1 MTGETGH
8 SAGGS
13 YRIAHLFADTGI
25 EDEVLHTFG
34 EVVRVGIDP
43 EPNPFSTFIQADAC
57 DPPLSGGF
65 DLAIAHPKCQR
76 FSKATAGGGSDPED
90 HPNQIPDAREA
101 CQRLADHYIVE
112 NVPQA
117 PLHDPVTFTGGMFG
131 MGIHYPRAFETSFYI
146 PQPTRT
152 PRFRPERGPLA
163 EQGKDGH
170 AWVGT
175 NEGWRLAKGYSY
187 HWPARG
193 LKRHAVPAPY
203 LRRLLYWWLTAVDDD
218 WSGPGTEQM
227 RLATDGGRRSDGTE
241 RPDVET
247 IGCGGG
253 ARGNP
258 LIQCN
263 ECGTEERFMTMKR
276 DSDWTMEYLDAP
288 RWVAFCPDCSP
299 RNGRSEAPD
308 TERSGGG

>member
-8 SAGGS
+8 SGGGS

-25 EDEVLHTFG
+25 EAEVLHTFG

-43 EPNPFSTFIQADAC
+43 EPNPFSTVIQADAC

-65 DLAIAHPKCQR
+65 DLAVAHPECQR
-76 FSKATAGGGSDPED
+76 FSRATAGGGSDPED

-117 PLHDPVTFTGGMFG
+117 PLHDPVKFTGGMFG
-131 MGIHYPRAFETSFYI
+131 MAIHYPRAFETSFYI

-152 PRFRPERGPLA
+152 TRFRPDRGPLA

-187 HWPARG
+187 DWPARG
-193 LKRHAVPAPY
+193 LKRHAVSAPY
-203 LRRLLYWWLTAVDDD
+203 LRRLLYWWLAAVDDD
-218 WSGPGTEQM
+218 WSGPPTEQT
-227 RLATDGGRRSDGTE
+227 RLATDGGSCSDGTYRWECICGWSIERDKRASNLPEENNERIARTVAELHEE
-241 RPDVET
+241 RPRFGERSDET
-247 IGCGGG
+247 H
-253 ARGNP
+253 A
-258 LIQCN
+258 
-263 ECGTEERFMTMKR
+263 
-276 DSDWTMEYLDAP
+276 
-288 RWVAFCPDCSP
+288 VSP
-299 RNGRSEAPD
+299 TKTN
-308 TERSGGG
+308 RSGGG

>member
-1 MTGETGH
+1 MTDDGT
-8 SAGGS
+8 
-13 YRIAHLFADTGI
+13 YRIAHIFADTGI

-43 EPNPFSTFIQADAC
+43 EPNPFSTVIQADAC

-65 DLAIAHPKCQR
+65 DLAVAHPKCQR

-90 HPNQIPDAREA
+90 HPNQIPDARNA

-117 PLHDPVTFTGGMFG
+117 PLHDPVTFTGGMYG
-131 MGIHYPRAFETSFYI
+131 MGIHYPRAFETSFYS

-187 HWPARG
+187 DWPARG

-203 LRRLLYWWLTAVDDD
+203 LRRLLYWWLAALDAD
-218 WSGPGTEQM
+218 WSGPRTEQT
-227 RLATDGGRRSDGTE
+227 RLATDGGRRPDGTDRKFRE
-241 RPDVET
+241 ELAALEHQQWWEWSETVAREEDVS
-247 IGCGGG
+247 
-253 ARGNP
+253 
-258 LIQCN
+258 
-263 ECGTEERFMTMKR
+263 EERIDRWRGYWVPYEDLPEDVKDHDR
-276 DSDWTMEYLDAP
+276 KWADRVMELLWNRLVDT
-288 RWVAFCPDCSP
+288 
-299 RNGRSEAPD
+299 G